1 MLFQYFSKTTMHFQ
15 NLLNPI
21 VSYYGSS
28 GIDKKGREIF
38 SSQNSLL
45 HASSVSSCSCSIP
58 LWPCWPQYVIVI
70 LECNIVV
77 VPSTKAI
84 MKAASSALHC
94 PTIQSKSSAIQV
106 GKSKRIGLLFN
117 IFFKDDS
124 GKVKCPYL
132 LIIYADWKS
141 QGFLLEK
148 NKH

>member
-1 MLFQYFSKTTMHFQ
+1 MHLQ

-58 LWPCWPQYVIVI
+58 FWPCWPQYVIVI
-70 LECNIVV
+70 LEWNIVV
-77 VPSTKAI
+77 VPPTKAI

-94 PTIQSKSSAIQV
+94 PTIQAKSSEIQV
-106 GKSKRIGLLFN
+106 GKSKKKRLISFL
-117 IFFKDDS
+117 IYFFKDD
-124 GKVKCPYL
+124 
-132 LIIYADWKS
+132 IWRWKS
-141 QGFLLEK
+141 QMSTKSISRLEVPRISFK
-148 NKH
+148 EKKFKH

>member
-1 MLFQYFSKTTMHFQ
+1 MHLQ
-15 NLLNPI
+15 NLFNPI

-84 MKAASSALHC
+84 MKAASSALHY
-94 PTIQSKSSAIQV
+94 PTIQAKSSEIPV
-106 GKSKRIGLLFN
+106 GKSKKKNYLLSN
-117 IFFKDDS
+117 MFFKDDS
-124 GKVKCPYL
+124 GKFKCPYL
-132 LIIYADWKS
+132 LIICR
-141 QGFLLEK
+141 LEVPRISFGK
-148 NKH
+148 K